1 MKTPETDHRMK
12 RFAVLVLVL
21 VLLTSFTV
29 AAPIRHAGLSSFIV
43 KGSNLGVVGRLVLA
57 NGGQITSELE
67 LIDSLG
73 VLLPVNAVAKLQA
86 ESAIISIT
94 PNKSVKAT
102 GTGKSDNPAP
112 ASDYPDLVGADVVWE
127 SGVTGEGVTVAIVDT
142 GLSNHPGLLNKV
154 NGVPLNRI
162 AAWVDFVEGSNSPR
176 DPHGHGTHIAG
187 IIANT
192 QQGPDGEW
200 NGVAP
205 GVRLVGVRVL
215 DEFGFS
221 DYEKVIQ
228 GIQWVIDHK
237 DEFNIR
243 VMNLSLVS
251 SAEVPYWFDPLNQ
264 AVMQAWANGIT
275 VVVAAGNDGPD
286 PLTIGVPGNNPYVIT
301 VGAFTDN
308 HTPNDWSD
316 DYLTPFSAAGPTKD
330 AFTKP
335 DVLAPGA
342 NMVSTMAKHST
353 LEDEH
358 PDNKL
363 PHKYFWMAGTSQA
376 SAVVSG
382 IAALTLA
389 ENPDLTPDEV
399 KYRLMVTALPWINLD
414 TEQAIYSLWQQGAG
428 RVNAPDA
435 VFAGINGHANSNM
448 DILADLTGPN
458 HYEGYTIYDEA
469 SGEYRLRREY
479 ADWTGGYGAWA
490 GGYNSWTG
498 EYNSWTSGY
507 GAWAGGYGAW
517 AGGYGAWAG
526 GYGAWAGGYGA
537 WAGGYGAWAGGYGAW
552 AGGYGA
558 WAGHDGAWAGHDG
571 AWAGSFPDPGSVGI
585 SPFDA
590 AGSEAPIWAG
600 DWVDFDG

>member
-1 MKTPETDHRMK
+1 MKIQNSITRYSGLI
-12 RFAVLVLVL
+12 LVLILL
-21 VLLTSFTV
+21 VSFTAV
-29 AAPIRHAGLSSFIV
+29 APAPQSEMGSFIV
-43 KGSNLGVVGRLVLA
+43 RGTDLDAVANLIT
-57 NGGQITSELE
+57 NYGGQVTSELNV
-67 LIDSLG
+67 INSLG
-73 VLLPVNAVAKLQA
+73 AILPVRAVSKLRA
-86 ESAIISIT
+86 EPEISAISS
-94 PNKSVKAT
+94 NASVEMT
-102 GTGKSDNPAP
+102 DNGKDSNPAP
-112 ASDYPDLVGADVVWE
+112 ASDYPDLVGADLVWDA
-127 SGVTGEGVTVAIVDT
+127 GVTGEGVTVAVVDT

-154 NGVPLNRI
+154 KGVPLNRI

-187 IIANT
+187 IIANA
-192 QQGPDGEW
+192 QEGPDDEW

-221 DYEKVIQ
+221 DYEKVIL

-237 DEFNIR
+237 DEYNIR

-251 SAEVPYWFDPLNQ
+251 DAEVPYWFDPLNE

-275 VVVAAGNDGPD
+275 VVVAAGNGGAEPM
-286 PLTIGVPGNNPYVIT
+286 TIGVPGNNPYVIT

-308 HTPNDWSD
+308 HTPEDWSD
-316 DYLTPFSAAGPTKD
+316 DYLAPFSAAGPTLD

-342 NMVSTMAKHST
+342 HMVSTIAKHST
-353 LEDEH
+353 LTEEH
-358 PDNKL
+358 PESLL

-382 IAALTLA
+382 LAALTLA
-389 ENPDLTPDEV
+389 HNPDLTPDEV
-399 KYRLMVTALPWINLD
+399 KYRLMVTALPWVNVET
-414 TEQAIYSLWQQGAG
+414 TEALYSMWQQGAG
-428 RVNAPDA
+428 RVNGPDA
-435 VFAGINGHANSNM
+435 VFADVAGTANAGL
-448 DILADLTGPN
+448 DIWADLAGDE
-458 HYEGYTIYDEA
+458 HFEGWTYFDDA
-469 SGEYRLRREY
+469 SGEFRLRGEY
-479 ADWTGGYGAWA
+479 EDWTGGYGAWAGEYGPWTGGYGAWA
-490 GGYNSWTG
+490 GGYGAWAG
-498 EYNSWTSGY
+498 GY

-558 WAGHDGAWAGHDG
+558 WAGHDGAWAG
-571 AWAGSFPDPGSVGI
+571 SFPDQGI
-585 SPFDA
+585 
-590 AGSEAPIWAG
+590 AGYTPYGAENQETPWTG
-600 DWVDFDG
+600 NWVDFDG

>member
-1 MKTPETDHRMK
+1 MKTPGTVNRIK
-12 RFAVLVLVL
+12 RFVGLILVLVL
-21 VLLTSFTV
+21 MATFTMT
-29 AAPIRHAGLSSFIV
+29 APSQPAEFGSFIV
-43 KGSNLGVVGRLVLA
+43 KGSDLEAVTRLVSA
-57 NGGQITSELE
+57 HGGQVTSMLD

-73 VLLPVNAVAKLQA
+73 ASLPVNALPRLLA
-86 ESAIISIT
+86 EPEVTSIV
-94 PNKSVKAT
+94 PNSSVWIT
-102 GTGKSDNPAP
+102 GNDFDGDPAP
-112 ASDYPDLVGADVVWE
+112 ASDYPDLVGADVVWDA
-127 SGVTGEGVTVAIVDT
+127 GVTGEGVTVAIVDT
-142 GLSNHPGLLNKV
+142 GLSNHPGLLKKV
-154 NGVPLNRI
+154 NGVRLNRI

-187 IIANT
+187 IIANG
-192 QQGPDGEW
+192 QQGPDGDW

-215 DEFGFS
+215 DEYGYS
-221 DYEKVIQ
+221 DYENVIQ

-237 DEFNIR
+237 DEYNIR

-251 SAEVPYWFDPLNQ
+251 NAEVPYWVDPLNE
-264 AVMQAWANGIT
+264 AVMEAWASGIT
-275 VVVAAGNDGPD
+275 VVVAAGNGGSDAM
-286 PLTIGVPGNNPYVIT
+286 TIGVPGNNPYVIT

-308 HTPNDWSD
+308 HTPDDWSD
-316 DYLTPFSAAGPTKD
+316 DYIAPFSAAGPTLD

-342 NMVSTMAKHST
+342 HMVSTMAKNST
-353 LEDEH
+353 LENEH
-358 PDNKL
+358 PESQL

-382 IAALTLA
+382 LAALALA
-389 ENPDLTPDEV
+389 ENPELTPDEV
-399 KYRLMVTALPWINLD
+399 KYRLMVTALPWVDLD
-414 TEQAIYSLWQQGAG
+414 STEALYSLWQQGAG

-435 VFAGINGHANSNM
+435 VFAELTGSANYGM
-448 DILADLTGPN
+448 DIFADLADEE
-458 HYEGYTIYDEA
+458 HYEGYTYYDEE
-469 SGEYRLRREY
+469 SGEFRLRGEY

-490 GGYNSWTG
+490 GDYGPWTG
-498 EYNSWTSGY
+498 GYGAWAGGY

-558 WAGHDGAWAGHDG
+558 WAGHDGAWAG
-571 AWAGSFPDPGSVGI
+571 SFPDQGVAGF
-585 SPFDA
+585 SPF
-590 AGSEAPIWAG
+590 GVEESEALPWTA

>member
-1 MKTPETDHRMK
+1 MRTPETVNQIK
-12 RFAVLVLVL
+12 RAAGLVFVF
-21 VLLTSFTV
+21 VLLASFTFTT
-29 AAPIRHAGLSSFIV
+29 PFPQTELSSFIV
-43 KGSNLGVVGRLVLA
+43 KGSNLETVNTLVTA
-57 NGGQITSELE
+57 YGGQVTSQLD
-67 LIDSLG
+67 LIDSVG
-73 VLLPVNAVAKLQA
+73 ALLPTGAVAKLQA
-86 ESAIISIT
+86 ESEISSIVL
-94 PNKSVKAT
+94 NASVKVT
-102 GTGKSDNPAP
+102 GNGNDNNPAP
-112 ASDYPDLVGADVVWE
+112 ASDYPDGVGADVVWDA
-127 SGVTGEGVTVAIVDT
+127 GVTGEGVTVAIVDT

-154 NGVPLNRI
+154 NGVSKKKI
-162 AAWVDFVEGSNSPR
+162 AAWVDFVDGSKSPI

-187 IIANT
+187 IIANA
-192 QQGPDGEW
+192 QEGPDDEW

-215 DEFGFS
+215 DEQGFS
-221 DYEKVIQ
+221 DYENVIL

-251 SAEVPYWFDPLNQ
+251 TAEVPYWVDPLNN

-275 VVVAAGNDGPD
+275 VVVAAGNDGSNPM
-286 PLTIGVPGNNPYVIT
+286 TIGVPGNNPYVIT

-308 HTPNDWSD
+308 HTPDDWSD
-316 DYLTPFSAAGPTKD
+316 DYLAPFSSAGPTLD

-342 NMVSTMAKHST
+342 HMASTIAKHST
-353 LEDEH
+353 LENEH
-358 PDNKL
+358 PESTL
-363 PHKYFWMAGTSQA
+363 PHNYFWMAGTSQA

-382 IAALTLA
+382 LAALTLA
-389 ENPDLTPDEV
+389 ENPDLSPDEV
-399 KYRLMVTALPWINLD
+399 KYRLMVTALPWVEMES
-414 TEQAIYSLWQQGAG
+414 TEAVYSLWQQGAG

-435 VFAGINGHANSNM
+435 VFAEIEGSANGGM
-448 DILADLTGPN
+448 DIWADLADDE
-458 HYEGYTIYDEA
+458 HYEGYTYFDAET
-469 SGEYRLRREY
+469 GQFRLRG
-479 ADWTGGYGAWA
+479 DFSNWTGGYGAWA
-490 GGYNSWTG
+490 GDYGPWTG
-498 EYNSWTSGY
+498 GYGAWAGGY

-558 WAGHDGAWAGHDG
+558 WAGHDGAWAG
-571 AWAGSFPDPGSVGI
+571 SFPDQGIAGI
-585 SPFDA
+585 SDLDA
-590 AGSEAPIWAG
+590 EVLPWAG

>member
-1 MKTPETDHRMK
+1 MITPETVNRIK
-12 RFAVLVLVL
+12 RLAGLTFVL
-21 VLLTSFTV
+21 VLLVSFTM
-29 AAPIRHAGLSSFIV
+29 AAPPRQAELGSFIL
-43 KGSNLGVVGRLVLA
+43 KGPNLEAVSRLVLA
-57 NGGQITSELE
+57 NGGQITSKLD
-67 LIDSLG
+67 LINSL
-73 VLLPVNAVAKLQA
+73 VALLPVDAVAKLQA
-86 ESAIISIT
+86 ESAIISVV
-94 PNKSVKAT
+94 PNASVRMT
-102 GTGKSDNPAP
+102 GNGSNNNPAP
-112 ASDYPDLVGADVVWE
+112 ASDYPDVIGADLVWE
-127 SGVTGEGVTVAIVDT
+127 AGVTGEGVTVAVVDT

-154 NGVPLNRI
+154 NGVTLNRI
-162 AAWVDFVEGSNSPR
+162 AAWADFVEDSHSPR

-187 IIANT
+187 IIANA

-215 DEFGFS
+215 DEEGYS
-221 DYEKVIQ
+221 DYATVIE
-228 GIQWVIDHK
+228 GIEWVIENK
-237 DEFNIR
+237 EEFNIK

-251 SAEVPYWFDPLNQ
+251 IAEVPYWVDPLNE
-264 AVMQAWANGIT
+264 AVMLAWANGIT
-275 VVVAAGNDGPD
+275 VVAAAGNYGSD
-286 PLTIGVPGNNPYVIT
+286 PMTIGVPGNNPYVIT

-308 HTPNDWSD
+308 HTPDNWNDD
-316 DYLTPFSAAGPTKD
+316 FLAPFSAAGPTKD

-342 NMVSTMAKHST
+342 HMVSSMAKHST
-353 LEDEH
+353 LENEH
-358 PDNKL
+358 PDSQL

-382 IAALTLA
+382 LAALTLA
-389 ENPDLTPDEV
+389 ENPDLNPDEV
-399 KYRLMVTALPWINLD
+399 KYRLMVTALPWVNSD
-414 TEQAIYSLWQQGAG
+414 ASHAIYSIWQQGAG

-435 VFAGINGHANSNM
+435 VFAEIDGQANTNM
-448 DILADLTGPN
+448 DIWADLADTE
-458 HYEGYTIYDEA
+458 HYEGYTIYDEEN
-469 SGEYRLRREY
+469 GLYRLREEY
-479 ADWTGGYGAWA
+479 ADWTNGYGAWA
-490 GGYNSWTG
+490 GDYGEWTG
-498 EYNSWTSGY
+498 GY

-571 AWAGSFPDPGSVGI
+571 AWAGSFPDQGVAEV
-585 SPFDA
+585 SPF
-590 AGSEAPIWAG
+590 GGIEAG

>member
-1 MKTPETDHRMK
+1 MKTPGTVNRIK
-12 RFAVLVLVL
+12 RHVGLILVLVL
-21 VLLTSFTV
+21 MASFTMTV
-29 AAPIRHAGLSSFIV
+29 PSHQAEFGSFIV
-43 KGSNLGVVGRLVLA
+43 RGSDLEAVTRLVSA
-57 NGGQITSELE
+57 HGGQVTSMLD

-73 VLLPVNAVAKLQA
+73 ASLPVNALPRLLA
-86 ESAIISIT
+86 EPEVTSIV
-94 PNKSVKAT
+94 PNASVWIT
-102 GTGKSDNPAP
+102 GNEFDGDPAP
-112 ASDYPDLVGADVVWE
+112 ASDYPDLVGADVVWDA
-127 SGVTGEGVTVAIVDT
+127 GVTGEGVTVAVVDT
-142 GLSNHPGLLNKV
+142 GLSNHPGLLKKV
-154 NGVPLNRI
+154 NGVRLNRI

-187 IIANT
+187 IIANG
-192 QQGPDGEW
+192 QQGPDGDW

-215 DEFGFS
+215 DEYGYS
-221 DYEKVIQ
+221 DYENVIQ

-237 DEFNIR
+237 DEYNIR

-251 SAEVPYWFDPLNQ
+251 NAEVPYWVDPLNE
-264 AVMQAWANGIT
+264 AVMEAWASGII
-275 VVVAAGNDGPD
+275 VVVAAGNGGSDAM
-286 PLTIGVPGNNPYVIT
+286 TIGVPGNNPYVIT

-308 HTPNDWSD
+308 HTPDDWSD
-316 DYLTPFSAAGPTKD
+316 DYITPFSAAGPTLD

-335 DVLAPGA
+335 DVMAPGA
-342 NMVSTMAKHST
+342 HMVSTMAKHST
-353 LEDEH
+353 LENEH
-358 PDNKL
+358 PESQL

-382 IAALTLA
+382 LAALALA
-389 ENPDLTPDEV
+389 ENPELTPDEV
-399 KYRLMVTALPWINLD
+399 KYRLMVTALPWVDLD
-414 TEQAIYSLWQQGAG
+414 STEALYSLWQQGAG

-435 VFAGINGHANSNM
+435 VFAEVTGSANYGM
-448 DILADLTGPN
+448 DIFADLADEE
-458 HYEGYTIYDEA
+458 HYEGYTYYDEEN
-469 SGEYRLRREY
+469 GEFRLRGEY

-490 GGYNSWTG
+490 GDYGPWTG
-498 EYNSWTSGY
+498 GYGAWAGGY

-558 WAGHDGAWAGHDG
+558 WAGHDGAWV
-571 AWAGSFPDPGSVGI
+571 GSFPDQGVAGI
-585 SPFDA
+585 SPF
-590 AGSEAPIWAG
+590 GVEESEALPWTA